1 MKSYGRSG
9 HFVVLRGLRLLG
21 LLGHSH
27 SVDTVYSYM
36 GIGVYT
42 FLMVT
47 LLCDHA
53 VARGF

>member
-9 HFVVLRGLRLLG
+9 RFVVLRGLRLLG

-42 FLMVT
+42 FLMMT